1 MDVVWRIL
9 RTVSIPRP
17 YYSSEELAVVLVPH
31 ENYPP
36 VSGYR
41 ILVSMVVITFGIGKA
56 ACGYVGL
63 PTTANSIDWT
73 FAVVATSMFVLSLPL
88 SPRRNSDLCD

>member
-1 MDVVWRIL
+1 MDVLWRIL
-9 RTVSIPRP
+9 KIISIPHP
-17 YYSSEELAVVLVPH
+17 YYTSEELAVVRVPH

-41 ILVSMVVITFGIGKA
+41 ILVSMVVIAFGIGKA

-63 PTTANSIDWT
+63 PTAANSIDWT
-73 FAVVATSMFVLSLPL
+73 FAVVVTSMCVLFPPLSLQ
-88 SPRRNSDLCD
+88 RYSDLR